1 MDMRWIGPVIS
12 RWHLGGLLALSSSAS
27 PAGKAG
33 GQAFAKVPRDAD
45 GQAMPRLSGPPQQIT
60 LLSSIEME
68 RYPVQ
73 DLVLAALHSQP
84 SDLLSCH
91 GAPRAWPL

>member
-1 MDMRWIGPVIS
+1 MSWIGPIIS

-33 GQAFAKVPRDAD
+33 GQAFGKVQVDAD
-45 GQAMPRLSGPPQQIT
+45 GQAMPRPSRLPQQVT

-73 DLVLAALHSQP
+73 DLVLAALHSHP
-84 SDLLSCH
+84 CDLLSGRGVA
-91 GAPRAWPL
+91 GARPL